1 MALSTINQSILTR
14 LTSVSG
20 RVFGTISELVF
31 LLMLILMGKGYT
43 ITRGVLS
50 TQSTIVITVFFSA
63 YTVCYAAVFIYEA
76 EVVTVYFSYV

>member
-1 MALSTINQSILTR
+1 
-14 LTSVSG
+14 
-20 RVFGTISELVF
+20 
-31 LLMLILMGKGYT
+31 MGKGYT

-76 EVVTVYFSYV
+76 EVIIVYFSYVYVVTSIKSNLSMWSPLLSQTCPCGHLY